1 MQKKLKEIL
10 IISIYKEF
18 KLKSINI
25 LKNSTSVQEILMYEL
40 YEYF

>member
-1 MQKKLKEIL
+1 MQRKLKEIL
-10 IISIYKEF
+10 IISIYKKF